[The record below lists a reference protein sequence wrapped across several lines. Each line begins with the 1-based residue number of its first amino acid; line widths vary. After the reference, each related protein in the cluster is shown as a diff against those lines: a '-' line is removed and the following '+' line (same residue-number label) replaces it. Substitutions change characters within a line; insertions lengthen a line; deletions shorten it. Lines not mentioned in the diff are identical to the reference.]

1 MVTVRSK
8 PSEVGSTGLLRLDT
22 WTNLASG
29 SDTVTPDR
37 LLAIFVKVS
46 LGNRRGKIMPRDCR
60 TKPNLRVKLYTKAS
74 HRSARQNSVPVLY
87 SMYLTRLGAGWKNK
101 LCLSPT
107 AYIKLV
113 LGLED

>member
-60 TKPNLRVKLYTKAS
+60 TKPNLRVKLYTKS
-74 HRSARQNSVPVLY
+74 QSSICK
-87 SMYLTRLGAGWKNK
+87 TK
-101 LCLSPT
+101 LSPCS
-107 AYIKLV
+107 LQHV
-113 LGLED
+113 LNPSWGWMEE